1 MGLELQKPAK
11 NIQWM
16 SGAQNSCSLVCLPLC
31 YSMFYVLWFHTPSA
45 GSTLRQCMLWV
56 CWWWWGPS
64 AAAASRSCVTLL
76 HWHNVTTLQVL
87 SRDLLRGRAAVIQ
100 ARRGAGRV
108 MELQTIIT
116 NYNVQRTA
124 AASLAAAPWPRH
136 KWICTDSDSELLKW
150 FSLSDSCSLRAERP
164 AAGGDNWEYS
174 QIKTIRGRI
183 LPRCK
188 LGRTLL
194 AFHNPHATM

>member
-1 MGLELQKPAK
+1 M
-11 NIQWM
+11 
-16 SGAQNSCSLVCLPLC
+16 CSEYKQFSLPLSLTLLC
-31 YSMFYVLWFHTPSA
+31 SMFYDFTSHPLSVSVCCVYVGDGGDQVLLQHH
-45 GSTLRQCMLWV
+45 GIV
-56 CWWWWGPS
+56 
-64 AAAASRSCVTLL
+64 L

-87 SRDLLRGRAAVIQ
+87 SRDLLRGRAAEW
-100 ARRGAGRV
+100 GGRV

-124 AASLAAAPWPRH
+124 AASLVAAPWPRH

-194 AFHNPHATM
+194 AFHNLHATM

>member
-1 MGLELQKPAK
+1 MTTKGVSRREADSADSLNTALP
-11 NIQWM
+11 M
-16 SGAQNSCSLVCLPLC
+16 DVRCSEYKQFSLPLSLILLC
-31 YSMFYVLWFHTPSA
+31 SMFYDFTSHPLSVSVCCGCAGDGGDQVLLQHH
-45 GSTLRQCMLWV
+45 GIV
-56 CWWWWGPS
+56 
-64 AAAASRSCVTLL
+64 L

-136 KWICTDSDSELLKW
+136 K
-150 FSLSDSCSLRAERP
+150 
-164 AAGGDNWEYS
+164 
-174 QIKTIRGRI
+174 
-183 LPRCK
+183 
-188 LGRTLL
+188 
-194 AFHNPHATM
+194 